1 MAAHLNLYHCIHPTA
16 DAPNARPSPP
26 RPQDLEFDAAN
37 SIGVTDD
44 EEEDLSGDEANVPA
58 HARAARAAL
67 VRKYRHLRR
76 ALEDDQMAFADQ
88 NFEIKP
94 LR

>member
-1 MAAHLNLYHCIHPTA
+1 M
-16 DAPNARPSPP
+16 
-26 RPQDLEFDAAN
+26 
-37 SIGVTDD
+37 TDD